1 MIHEHQQKLID
12 SVEQVKYKVI
22 GKDGKEITVRDS
34 QMLAEMYI
42 NQLPEELREGCR
54 VVPITTEGKQLL
66 FG

>member
-1 MIHEHQQKLID
+1 MQQQILVD
-12 SVEQVKYKVI
+12 NSDQVKYKVV
-22 GKDGKEITVRDS
+22 GKDGREITVRDS